1 MSGNIHDTNVTKLKD
16 EVRHLLTEL
25 DEIIA
30 KRQRIENYEEVLKEK
45 YNYITQTSENLWKLI
60 ITQYTN
66 STFNKDIF
74 LKNLEMMLSAIS
86 DIQGSKITQHDASQ
100 NVGETL
106 ASQFIPQLKK

>member
-16 EVRHLLTEL
+16 EVNNLLAEL

-30 KRQRIENYEEVLKEK
+30 RRVNIINYENTLKHK
-45 YNYITQTSENLWKLI
+45 YKYISQTSDNLWKLI
-60 ITQYTN
+60 ISQYTN
-66 STFNKDIF
+66 SNFDKTNF

-86 DIQGSKITQHDASQ
+86 DIQVSKITQHDASQ